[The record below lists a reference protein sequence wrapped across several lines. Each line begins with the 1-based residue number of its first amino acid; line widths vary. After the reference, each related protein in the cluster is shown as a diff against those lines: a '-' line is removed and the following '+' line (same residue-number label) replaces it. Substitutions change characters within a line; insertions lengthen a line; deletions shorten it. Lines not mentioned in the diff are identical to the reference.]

1 MSVRTVHRLE
11 QTLGFFYYLNRNPAL
26 IQRGHNIHISL
37 KKHWWCVLCCLF
49 QLPLSKEDDNSSCWM
64 SPRWA
69 ICGFDSWWRP
79 ISLPSLRANA
89 SSVHDIYQL
98 ESFLAGFSLPCLVY
112 IACEQV
118 LLFGR
123 TKRAAREHASE
134 LRRPPASRASTFFY
148 IPQMESFLAGY
159 CLYRYS
165 LAISLSWVMFS
176 DTVILQGPHVRVS
189 GSFYSL
195 KHSTVSISC

>member
-1 MSVRTVHRLE
+1 
-11 QTLGFFYYLNRNPAL
+11 
-26 IQRGHNIHISL
+26 
-37 KKHWWCVLCCLF
+37 
-49 QLPLSKEDDNSSCWM
+49 M

-69 ICGFDSWWRP
+69 IYGFDSWWRP

-89 SSVHDIYQL
+89 SSVHDMPQM
-98 ESFLAGFSLPCLVY
+98 ESFLSGFSFPCLVY
-112 IACEQV
+112 IARKRA

-123 TKRAAREHASE
+123 TKGAAREHASW
-134 LRRPPASRASTFFY
+134 RQRPPFPPLSRLLSRSSRASTCQC
-148 IPQMESFLAGY
+148 IPQMDSLLAGY

-176 DTVILQGPHVRVS
+176 DTVTLKGPHVRVS

>member
-1 MSVRTVHRLE
+1 
-11 QTLGFFYYLNRNPAL
+11 
-26 IQRGHNIHISL
+26 
-37 KKHWWCVLCCLF
+37 
-49 QLPLSKEDDNSSCWM
+49 M

-69 ICGFDSWWRP
+69 ICRFDSWWRP
-79 ISLPSLRANA
+79 ISLPSVRANA
-89 SSVHDIYQL
+89 SSVHDNPQM
-98 ESFLAGFSLPCLVY
+98 ESFLACFSFPCLVY
-112 IACEQV
+112 IACEQA

-134 LRRPPASRASTFFY
+134 RGRSPSPLLSRLLSRASRASTFHY
-148 IPQMESFLAGY
+148 IPQMESLLAGY

-176 DTVILQGPHVRVS
+176 VTVTLKGPHVRVS

>member
-134 LRRPPASRASTFFY
+134 LRRPP
-148 IPQMESFLAGY
+148 PLAR
-159 CLYRYS
+159 L
-165 LAISLSWVMFS
+165 LF
-176 DTVILQGPHVRVS
+176 
-189 GSFYSL
+189 
-195 KHSTVSISC
+195 SISPKWRAFSQAIVYTAIVSPFHSHGSCFQIRSHYKDHMSGCQGHFIH

>member
-1 MSVRTVHRLE
+1 MA
-11 QTLGFFYYLNRNPAL
+11 TLPL
-26 IQRGHNIHISL
+26 IQRDHNIHISL
-37 KKHWWCVLCCLF
+37 YKHWWCLLCCLF

-69 ICGFDSWWRP
+69 ICRFDSWWRP

-89 SSVHDIYQL
+89 SSVHDIPQM

-112 IACEQV
+112 IVCEQA

-134 LRRPPASRASTFFY
+134 QR
-148 IPQMESFLAGY
+148 IPHAPRF
-159 CLYRYS
+159 
-165 LAISLSWVMFS
+165 
-176 DTVILQGPHVRVS
+176 RVS
-189 GSFYSL
+189 SRVPLACLSRVYFLLYPPNGELARRLLFMPL
-195 KHSTVSISC
+195 

>member
-1 MSVRTVHRLE
+1 
-11 QTLGFFYYLNRNPAL
+11 
-26 IQRGHNIHISL
+26 
-37 KKHWWCVLCCLF
+37 
-49 QLPLSKEDDNSSCWM
+49 M

-69 ICGFDSWWRP
+69 ICGFDSRWLL

-89 SSVHDIYQL
+89 SSVHDITQM
-98 ESFLAGFSLPCLVY
+98 ESFLACFSFPCLVNNSLR
-112 IACEQV
+112 ASSPV
-118 LLFGR
+118 WANKTSRAR
-123 TKRAAREHASE
+123 TRERAANTPRAPAFASPVAC
-134 LRRPPASRASTFFY
+134 LSRVYFLLY
-148 IPQMESFLAGY
+148 PQMESLLAGY

-176 DTVILQGPHVRVS
+176 VTVTLKGPHVRVS

>member
-1 MSVRTVHRLE
+1 MAIL
-11 QTLGFFYYLNRNPAL
+11 PL
-26 IQRGHNIHISL
+26 IQRDHNIHISL
-37 KKHWWCVLCCLF
+37 NKHWWCVLCRLF

-69 ICGFDSWWRP
+69 ICRFDSRWRP

-89 SSVHDIYQL
+89 SSVHDNPQM
-98 ESFLAGFSLPCLVY
+98 ESFLACFSLPCPVY
-112 IACEQV
+112 IACEQA

-123 TKRAAREHASE
+123 TKRAARERASE
-134 LRRPPASRASTFFY
+134 QRIPHAPPLSRLLSRASRASTFCY
-148 IPQMESFLAGY
+148 IPQMESLLAGY

-176 DTVILQGPHVRVS
+176 VTVTLKGPHVRVS